1 MQITH
6 NSLPA
11 PRPRSQL
18 LPKIGFLFFYDCAPF
33 PLYLSKGKAAKKV
46 LRRCGEGVKDATFE
60 TDRSPMP
67 RAGTKIPPLQ
77 QSLSSSLRKW
87 TQGNSRKRPRE
98 KERYRDLLSFPPFF
112 SELFFSWSLLGEMSW
127 RGRCPLL
134 LSGKQIY
141 VSTSVYVPWKGG
153 KSEKRSPFR
162 KGTLW
167 SCVFTGAETDR
178 VEKGGRGERKRSLP
192 PPSFSFHV
200 SHTIAR
206 KKKGEEKRK
215 YKGNEESIT
224 THT

>member
-1 MQITH
+1 MTV
-6 NSLPA
+6 
-11 PRPRSQL
+11 L
-18 LPKIGFLFFYDCAPF
+18 LSPFLFR
-33 PLYLSKGKAAKKV
+33 KERQQKKV

-178 VEKGGRGERKRSLP
+178 VEKGEEGRERDLFLLLPFLFTFPTLSRGKRKG
-192 PPSFSFHV
+192 
-200 SHTIAR
+200 
-206 KKKGEEKRK
+206 KKKV
-215 YKGNEESIT
+215 
-224 THT
+224 

>member
-1 MQITH
+1 MAEAGLRLGKLLSPHTLTSLMQITH

-87 TQGNSRKRPRE
+87 TQGNSRQARE
-98 KERYRDLLSFPPFF
+98 RERDTETYFPFPPFF
-112 SELFFSWSLLGEMSW
+112 PSCFFP
-127 RGRCPLL
+127 GRF
-134 LSGKQIY
+134 SGK
-141 VSTSVYVPWKGG
+141 
-153 KSEKRSPFR
+153 
-162 KGTLW
+162 
-167 SCVFTGAETDR
+167 
-178 VEKGGRGERKRSLP
+178 
-192 PPSFSFHV
+192 
-200 SHTIAR
+200 
-206 KKKGEEKRK
+206 
-215 YKGNEESIT
+215 
-224 THT
+224 